1 VLKKS
6 LAEVEGAISGAS
18 GAGWSGMTL

>member
-18 GAGWSGMTL
+18 GAGWNGMTL